1 MRSMHLK
8 RSFGASITTFRND
21 AYDGAALSSALAL
34 LSMTYIWAARTW
46 VVRRVEKREQGA

>member
-34 LSMTYIWAARTW
+34 LSITHILAARTW
-46 VVRRVEKREQGA
+46 VVGRVEKREEGA